1 MCSTAGDLKSTVILM
16 DLMLFLSVLE
26 LFSVLTVLGG
36 CFGCFLFISNLFI
49 FLKIISWMGN
59 LNGL

>member
-1 MCSTAGDLKSTVILM
+1 M